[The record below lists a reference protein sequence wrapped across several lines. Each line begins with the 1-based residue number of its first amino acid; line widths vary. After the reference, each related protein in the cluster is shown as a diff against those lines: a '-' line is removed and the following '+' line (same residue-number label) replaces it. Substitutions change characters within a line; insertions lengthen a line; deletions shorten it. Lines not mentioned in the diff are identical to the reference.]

1 MKATLTRR
9 TATSLPAPE
18 RGRIEY
24 VDQKLPGF
32 VLRVTANGARSWVV
46 AYWKNGQGRRYTIA
60 PVHLLDLDA
69 AREQARE
76 LLHAIR
82 KGADPMADRQAQ
94 RATQQRVE
102 DETFGALFALYS
114 EKARMKHRTWKN
126 DESLGRNFEPWSNR
140 PARTITSLDVEAAV
154 EKIVSRGAAI
164 QANRARGLAS
174 RIFSFALKSPSLR
187 LRFGLTANPAAGTP
201 MPAAERSR
209 DRVLTVEEVR
219 QVSQAL
225 DAERTD
231 VTVGFKLLLLTAQRG
246 GEVCAMRREDVDL
259 ETAWWTIPAERSKN
273 CLAHRVPLSA
283 PAVALIRD
291 RLENHTSPYVFPGES
306 GPRSHGAT
314 IRRPMAQ
321 LRTTTGIE
329 FRSHDVRRTVASF
342 LASMGTPRLVIG
354 RILNHTEPG
363 VTKVYD
369 RHSYDPEKRQA
380 LEVWARRLHAIVTG
394 ETAPKVVPLRTA

>member
-126 DESLGRNFEPWSNR
+126 DESLGRNFEPWS
-140 PARTITSLDVEAAV
+140 I
-154 EKIVSRGAAI
+154 
-164 QANRARGLAS
+164 
-174 RIFSFALKSPSLR
+174 
-187 LRFGLTANPAAGTP
+187 
-201 MPAAERSR
+201 
-209 DRVLTVEEVR
+209 
-219 QVSQAL
+219 
-225 DAERTD
+225 
-231 VTVGFKLLLLTAQRG
+231 
-246 GEVCAMRREDVDL
+246 
-259 ETAWWTIPAERSKN
+259 
-273 CLAHRVPLSA
+273 
-283 PAVALIRD
+283 
-291 RLENHTSPYVFPGES
+291 
-306 GPRSHGAT
+306 
-314 IRRPMAQ
+314 AQ
-321 LRTTTGIE
+321 LAPSHRSTSKRPWRRSSAEAPPYRRIE
-329 FRSHDVRRTVASF
+329 PVASPR
-342 LASMGTPRLVIG
+342 ASSASP
-354 RILNHTEPG
+354 
-363 VTKVYD
+363 
-369 RHSYDPEKRQA
+369 
-380 LEVWARRLHAIVTG
+380 
-394 ETAPKVVPLRTA
+394 